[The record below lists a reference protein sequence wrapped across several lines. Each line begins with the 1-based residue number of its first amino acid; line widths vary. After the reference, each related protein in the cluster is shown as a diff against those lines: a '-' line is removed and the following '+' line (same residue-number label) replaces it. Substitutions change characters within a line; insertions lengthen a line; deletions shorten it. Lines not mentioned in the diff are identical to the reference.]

1 VLRSSS
7 LSFLFLVEVIAKACN
22 YPQLVSLATVQSS
35 IMMWMVPPATVA
47 VAYCINFDKEKQMAS
62 NVSVISTLVAVPGIV
77 FWILILTVIQSFG
90 YFYVAA

>member
-1 VLRSSS
+1 
-7 LSFLFLVEVIAKACN
+7 
-22 YPQLVSLATVQSS
+22 
-35 IMMWMVPPATVA
+35 
-47 VAYCINFDKEKQMAS
+47 MAS